1 MRDIDIRWYP
11 DDTWILQ
18 TNNNID
24 VYQYSASQVK
34 YLSVVEKTFL
44 YSREPVYLNEDVDRR
59 SNNSTDATKRTDD
72 NLDYR
77 IKEFKDYLFKKKLL
91 PYSLRIFNRFRFS

>member
-1 MRDIDIRWYP
+1 MIHEFY
-11 DDTWILQ
+11 Q
-18 TNNNID
+18 QID